1 MFCPDFG
8 HNLLYDCNGRWQFW
22 QMVYSFL
29 PFFFLVSIFFR
40 IFASKKGTKTK
51 MRMIKHSRFWLLAIM
66 ATLLTTA
73 CSSGP
78 SKEQSAKAGRM
89 IETAH
94 KARDFNRL
102 LALAD
107 SLENAGC
114 LTQAEAYYW
123 KGYASDRMKK
133 SRMAEFYWK
142 TALEAAA
149 NSTSKEELDTYAKTA
164 SRLANLLSV
173 RGDYEGTLK
182 IGVPAAQ
189 LLEEQQ
195 CDTTS
200 DYTNLLIYIGCC
212 QAAVGNGDNDAE
224 DIFKR
229 AYQKHQDNINNT
241 HSDAAYKDAIAGLIN
256 IAYFYN
262 HIKNYQAALT
272 WTGHFGEML
281 NEYEQH
287 SDANAEYIDK
297 QLARFD
303 IFQAIALEG
312 LGKKEEAA
320 KVYEAFKATL
330 FSKTPEGKI
339 NGNDYLTAAERWN
352 EAADNYSSL
361 DAILS
366 QKESSISIE
375 DIQEL
380 MLKKYQANLRAG
392 RRDTAATVSM
402 QICDS
407 LNHALIMAKQ
417 LDAEEQAKVVED
429 VELLANQQAEKA
441 RQKQMWLFG
450 ALALLFL
457 GFIAY
462 VYYSRRA
469 DRQLKRDH
477 QELQKVF
484 TTLKDDTTTSER
496 EATELRVAHA
506 LAEGSPAIVPTL
518 PKGISMYASTIP
530 TKGFGSS
537 ICDYL
542 TRDGKLFFCMGDVE
556 GRNVSASVAA
566 AMVKAQF
573 RTATAIETEPSRI
586 VEVISKAKE
595 WKENIRLFVGVL
607 DTVTGLLRYYNAGHE
622 EPVLLDKEITR
633 LPASEQEMQMTK
645 GMMLFLFN
653 KGMMTAENKSCKQYG
668 ENRMLG
674 AALQAIKMDARPEP
688 FVASITDNIN
698 TFISDTEQQTDIA
711 MLAIR
716 C

>member
-1 MFCPDFG
+1 MK
-8 HNLLYDCNGRWQFW
+8 Q
-22 QMVYSFL
+22 
-29 PFFFLVSIFFR
+29 
-40 IFASKKGTKTK
+40 
-51 MRMIKHSRFWLLAIM
+51 SRVWLLIIVAAM
-66 ATLLTTA
+66 LTAA

-102 LALAD
+102 LTLSD
-107 SLENAGC
+107 SLERQGC
-114 LTQAEAYYW
+114 LAQAEAYYW

-133 SRMAEFYWK
+133 NRLAEFYWK
-142 TALEAAA
+142 TALEAAS
-149 NSTSKEELDTYAKTA
+149 NSTNKEDLDTYAKTA

-173 RGDYEGTLK
+173 RGDYKGALK
-182 IGVPAAQ
+182 IALPAAQ
-189 LLEEQQ
+189 RLEELK
-195 CDTTS
+195 CDSTS
-200 DYTNLLIYIGCC
+200 DYVNLLIYIGCC
-212 QAAVGNGDNDAE
+212 QAVTGNSESDA
-224 DIFKR
+224 DDLFKR
-229 AYQKHQDNINNT
+229 AYQKHKDNISKT

-262 HIKNYQAALT
+262 YIQKYQSALT

-303 IFQAIALEG
+303 IYQAIALEG
-312 LGKKEEAA
+312 LGKKEEAT
-320 KVYEAFKATL
+320 KVYEAFKGTQ

-339 NGNDYLTAAERWN
+339 NGNDYLAAAERWN

-361 DAILS
+361 NAMMG
-366 QKESSISIE
+366 QKEASVSMD

-392 RRDTAATVSM
+392 RRDTAAAVSM

-407 LNHALIMAKQ
+407 LDHALALAKI
-417 LDAEEQAKVVED
+417 LDTEEQAKVVED
-429 VELLANQQAEKA
+429 VELLTNQQAEKA
-441 RQKQMWLFG
+441 RQKQLGLFG

-462 VYYSRRA
+462 VFYSRRH
-469 DRQLKRDH
+469 DRQLRIDH
-477 QELQKVF
+477 QELLKTF
-484 TTLKDDTTTSER
+484 TTLKEDTTTSER
-496 EATELRVAHA
+496 EATELRVAHG
-506 LAEGSPAIVPTL
+506 LAEATPATAPSL
-518 PKGISMYASTIP
+518 PKGISLYASTIP

-556 GRNVSASVAA
+556 GQNVSASVAA

-586 VEVISKAKE
+586 VEVISQARQ

-607 DTVTGLLRYYNAGHE
+607 DTETGQLNYYNAGHE

-633 LPASEQEMQMTK
+633 LPASEQEMQMEK
-645 GMMLFLFN
+645 GMMIFLFN
-653 KGMMTAENKSCKQYG
+653 RGLMNVENKANKQYG

-674 AALQAIKMDARPEP
+674 AALQAMKTDARPEP

-698 TFISDTEQQTDIA
+698 TFLGDTEPQADIA
-711 MLAIR
+711 MLAIK

>member
-1 MFCPDFG
+1 MK
-8 HNLLYDCNGRWQFW
+8 Q
-22 QMVYSFL
+22 
-29 PFFFLVSIFFR
+29 
-40 IFASKKGTKTK
+40 SK
-51 MRMIKHSRFWLLAIM
+51 IWLLTIM
-66 ATLLTTA
+66 AAILATA
-73 CSSGP
+73 CSNGP
-78 SKEQSAKAGRM
+78 SKEQSDKAGRM
-89 IETAH
+89 IQTAH
-94 KARDFNRL
+94 KARNFNRL
-102 LALAD
+102 LTLSD
-107 SLENAGC
+107 SLEKQGC

-142 TALEAAA
+142 TALEAAS
-149 NSTSKEELDTYAKTA
+149 NSTNKEDLDTYAKTA

-173 RGDYEGTLK
+173 RGDYKGALK
-182 IGVPAAQ
+182 IALPVAQ
-189 LLEEQQ
+189 RLEELK

-200 DYTNLLIYIGCC
+200 DYVNLLIYVGCC
-212 QAAVGNGDNDAE
+212 QAVTGNNGSDA
-224 DIFKR
+224 DDLFKR
-229 AYQKHQDNINNT
+229 AYQKHKDNINKT

-262 HIKNYQAALT
+262 HIQKYQSALT

-303 IFQAIALEG
+303 IYQAIALEG
-312 LGKKEEAA
+312 LDKKEEAA
-320 KVYEAFKATL
+320 KVYEAFKATQ

-339 NGNDYLTAAERWN
+339 NGNDYLAAAERWN

-361 DAILS
+361 NAMMG
-366 QKESSISIE
+366 QKEASVSMD

-392 RRDTAATVSM
+392 RRDTAAAVSM

-407 LNHALIMAKQ
+407 LDHALALAKI
-417 LDAEEQAKVVED
+417 LDTEEQAKVVED
-429 VELLANQQAEKA
+429 VELLTNQQAEKA
-441 RQKQMWLFG
+441 REKQMGLFG

-462 VYYSRRA
+462 VFYSRRH
-469 DRQLKRDH
+469 DRQLRRDH
-477 QELQKVF
+477 QELLKTF
-484 TTLKDDTTTSER
+484 TTLKEDTTTSER

-506 LAEGSPAIVPTL
+506 LAEANPTTAPTL
-518 PKGISMYASTIP
+518 PKGLSLYASTIP

-537 ICDYL
+537 ICNYL

-556 GRNVSASVAA
+556 GQNVSASVAA

-586 VEVISKAKE
+586 VEVISQARQ

-607 DTVTGLLRYYNAGHE
+607 DTETGQLNYYNAGHE

-633 LPASEQEMQMTK
+633 LPASEQEMQMKK
-645 GMMLFLFN
+645 GTMIFLFN
-653 KGMMTAENKSCKQYG
+653 KGIITTKNKANKLYG
-668 ENRMLG
+668 ENRLLG
-674 AALQAIKMDARPEP
+674 AALQAMKTDARPEP

-698 TFISDTEQQTDIA
+698 TFLGDTEPQADIA
-711 MLAIR
+711 MLAIK

>member
-1 MFCPDFG
+1 M
-8 HNLLYDCNGRWQFW
+8 
-22 QMVYSFL
+22 
-29 PFFFLVSIFFR
+29 
-40 IFASKKGTKTK
+40 
-51 MRMIKHSRFWLLAIM
+51 
-66 ATLLTTA
+66 LTAA

-78 SKEQSAKAGRM
+78 SKEQSAKAERM

-102 LALAD
+102 LTLAD
-107 SLENAGC
+107 SLVNQGD
-114 LTQAEAYYW
+114 LSQADAYYW

-133 SRMAEFYWK
+133 NRMAEFYWK
-142 TALEAAA
+142 TALETAG
-149 NSTSKEELDTYAKTA
+149 NSDSKEDLDTYAKAA

-182 IGVPAAQ
+182 IGLPAAKR
-189 LLEEQQ
+189 LEELK

-200 DYTNLLIYIGCC
+200 DYVNLLIYIGCC
-212 QAAVGNGDNDAE
+212 QAEVGNGESDAE
-224 DIFKR
+224 DLFKR
-229 AYQKHQDNINNT
+229 AYQKHKENIDKT

-262 HIKNYQAALT
+262 FTQNYQAALK
-272 WTGHFGEML
+272 WTNLFGEML

-287 SDANAEYIDK
+287 SDTNAEYIDK
-297 QLARFD
+297 QLARFH
-303 IFQAIALEG
+303 IYQAIALQG
-312 LGKKEEAA
+312 LGKEEEAA
-320 KVYEAFKATL
+320 KVYEAFKTTQ

-339 NGNDYLTAAERWN
+339 NGNDYLAAANRWN

-361 DAILS
+361 NAMMG
-366 QKESSISIE
+366 QKESSVSMD
-375 DIQEL
+375 DIKEL

-392 RRDTAATVSM
+392 RRDTAAAVGM

-407 LNHALIMAKQ
+407 LDRALALAKQ
-417 LDAEEQAKVVED
+417 LDAEEQVKIVD
-429 VELLANQQAEKA
+429 NVELLTSQQAEKA

-457 GFIAY
+457 GFIAFI
-462 VYYSRRA
+462 YYSRRH
-469 DRQLKRDH
+469 DRQLRRDH
-477 QELQKVF
+477 EELQKTF
-484 TTLKDDTTTSER
+484 ATLKNDTTASER

-506 LAEGSPAIVPTL
+506 LATSSPAVAPTL
-518 PKGISMYASTIP
+518 PKGFSLHASAIP

-556 GRNVSASVAA
+556 GQNVSASVAA
-566 AMVKAQF
+566 AMVKTQF
-573 RTATAIETEPSRI
+573 RTATAIESEPSRI
-586 VEVISKAKE
+586 VEVISKARQWE
-595 WKENIRLFVGVL
+595 ENIKLFVGIL
-607 DTVTGLLRYYNAGHE
+607 DTETALLRYYNAGHE
-622 EPVLLDKEITR
+622 EPVLLNQEITR

-645 GMMLFLFN
+645 GMMIFLFN
-653 KGMMTAENKSCKQYG
+653 KGILTAENKANKQYG

-674 AALQAIKMDARPEP
+674 AALQAMKTDARPEP

-698 TFISDTEQQTDIA
+698 TFIGDTEQQADIA
-711 MLAIR
+711 LLAIK

>member
-1 MFCPDFG
+1 MK
-8 HNLLYDCNGRWQFW
+8 Q
-22 QMVYSFL
+22 
-29 PFFFLVSIFFR
+29 
-40 IFASKKGTKTK
+40 
-51 MRMIKHSRFWLLAIM
+51 SRVWLFIIM
-66 ATLLTTA
+66 AAMLTAA

-102 LALAD
+102 LTLSD
-107 SLENAGC
+107 SLERQGC
-114 LTQAEAYYW
+114 LAQAEAYYW
-123 KGYASDRMKK
+123 KGYASDKMKK
-133 SRMAEFYWK
+133 NRLAEFYWK
-142 TALEAAA
+142 TALEAAS
-149 NSTSKEELDTYAKTA
+149 NSTNKEDLDTYAKTA

-173 RGDYEGTLK
+173 RGDYKGALK
-182 IGVPAAQ
+182 IALPAAQ
-189 LLEEQQ
+189 RLEELK
-195 CDTTS
+195 CDSTS
-200 DYTNLLIYIGCC
+200 DYVNLLIYIGCC
-212 QAAVGNGDNDAE
+212 QAVTGNNESDA
-224 DIFKR
+224 DDLFKR
-229 AYQKHQDNINNT
+229 AYQKHKDNISKT

-262 HIKNYQAALT
+262 YIQKYQSALT

-303 IFQAIALEG
+303 IYQAIALEG

-320 KVYEAFKATL
+320 KVYEAFKATQ

-339 NGNDYLTAAERWN
+339 NGNDYLAAAERWN

-361 DAILS
+361 NAMMG
-366 QKESSISIE
+366 QKEASVSMD

-392 RRDTAATVSM
+392 RRDTAAAVSM

-407 LNHALIMAKQ
+407 LDHALALAKI
-417 LDAEEQAKVVED
+417 LDTEEQAKVVED
-429 VELLANQQAEKA
+429 VELLTNQQAEKA
-441 RQKQMWLFG
+441 RQKQLGLFG

-462 VYYSRRA
+462 VFYSRRH
-469 DRQLKRDH
+469 DRQLRIDH
-477 QELQKVF
+477 QELLKTF
-484 TTLKDDTTTSER
+484 TTLKEDTTTSER
-496 EATELRVAHA
+496 EATELRVAHG
-506 LAEGSPAIVPTL
+506 LAEATPATAPSL
-518 PKGISMYASTIP
+518 PKGISLYASTIP

-556 GRNVSASVAA
+556 GQNVSASVAA

-586 VEVISKAKE
+586 VEVISQARQ

-607 DTVTGLLRYYNAGHE
+607 DTETGQLNYYNAGHE

-633 LPASEQEMQMTK
+633 LPASEQEMQMEK
-645 GMMLFLFN
+645 GMMIFLFN
-653 KGMMTAENKSCKQYG
+653 RGLMNVENKANKQYG

-674 AALQAIKMDARPEP
+674 AALQAMKTDARPEP

-698 TFISDTEQQTDIA
+698 TFIGDTEPQADIA
-711 MLAIR
+711 MLAIK